1 MLTLWLSII
10 VLVPFDLQ
18 TIDSKKE
25 GDSYEILVKRIINI
39 SFDQVQ
45 SQTKLREFSS
55 VLIGK
60 ILTRPDV
67 IKGGHTA
74 EYLTKVANIFT
85 ESKEASAE
93 IGRVSGILQTMVEIF
108 KIGHRDDLISMVD
121 ILFAPVVEAPITNKF
136 MTKSTIIRKNRVKLA
151 QRIGCIF
158 LKPKVTKWRYKR
170 GSRTL
175 SHLIKEEDKVET
187 KAEEEEDEEMLDED
201 DINFE

>member
-1 MLTLWLSII
+1 
-10 VLVPFDLQ
+10 
-18 TIDSKKE
+18 
-25 GDSYEILVKRIINI
+25 
-39 SFDQVQ
+39 
-45 SQTKLREFSS
+45 
-55 VLIGK
+55 
-60 ILTRPDV
+60 
-67 IKGGHTA
+67 
-74 EYLTKVANIFT
+74 
-85 ESKEASAE
+85 
-93 IGRVSGILQTMVEIF
+93 MVEIF

-175 SHLIKEEDKVET
+175 NHLIKEEDKVET

>member
-1 MLTLWLSII
+1 M
-10 VLVPFDLQ
+10 
-18 TIDSKKE
+18 
-25 GDSYEILVKRIINI
+25 
-39 SFDQVQ
+39 
-45 SQTKLREFSS
+45 REFSS

-74 EYLTKVANIFT
+74 EYLTKVATIFT

-175 SHLIKEEDKVET
+175 NHLIKEEDKVET